1 MGYFTW
7 TAIAY
12 WIEINTQKKYLNK
25 IINQIKVIE
34 SERKLCKIKFIGWQ
48 SQKNLRHQYEVCDIF
63 ILPSYSE
70 GSSIALFEAMSMECF
85 CIAAKVGDVSRI
97 ISNKSNGLVF
107 DHTEK
112 NFNNSINYYT
122 KLSSKKNKC
131 N

>member
-1 MGYFTW
+1 M
-7 TAIAY
+7 
-12 WIEINTQKKYLNK
+12 
-25 IINQIKVIE
+25 
-34 SERKLCKIKFIGWQ
+34 
-48 SQKNLRHQYEVCDIF
+48 
-63 ILPSYSE
+63 PSYSE

-122 KLSSKKNKC
+122 KLSSKKISVIKKRARTSLQKSIFGKKYYRNFYK
-131 N
+131 NNIFGK